1 MSRVLEQKSSKQENV
16 WQENMLKFWQ
26 KVYSLLSMEKSTGNE
41 AQQRKTKKFGNCV
54 SSFSSY
60 SPNTQDQC
68 YCF

>member
-1 MSRVLEQKSSKQENV
+1 MTGKYAEILTESTFTPQHG
-16 WQENMLKFWQ
+16 
-26 KVYSLLSMEKSTGNE
+26 KSTGNE

-54 SSFSSY
+54 SSSSSY